1 MSPDLHDV
9 LIAAI
14 PSIIPTVMVG
24 FGILVNKSDTTRISG
39 ELVILRAE
47 ARSDMTSM
55 RNELRSDM
63 TSIRNELRSDMN
75 AMRNELHGDIVR
87 VDTRLN
93 EAVVT
98 LVNIG
103 NELDK
108 RVSRLEDKN

>member
-24 FGILVNKSDTTRISG
+24 FGILVNKNDSNRLGG
-39 ELVILRAE
+39 EINALR
-47 ARSDMTSM
+47 T
-55 RNELRSDM
+55 
-63 TSIRNELRSDMN
+63 
-75 AMRNELHGDIVR
+75 R
-87 VDTRLN
+87 VDALNDKFDARLEKLDARLVAMSEKFHADIMN
-93 EAVVT
+93 

-108 RVSRLEDKN
+108 RVSRLEDKG

>member
-39 ELVILRAE
+39 ELVTLRAE
-47 ARSDMTSM
+47 VRSDMHAM
-55 RNELRSDM
+55 
-63 TSIRNELRSDMN
+63 RNELRSDMN
-75 AMRNELHGDIVR
+75 AMRNELHADIVR

-108 RVSRLEDKN
+108 RVSRLEDKG

>member
-1 MSPDLHDV
+1 MSPDMHDV

-39 ELVILRAE
+39 ELV
-47 ARSDMTSM
+47 T
-55 RNELRSDM
+55 LRS
-63 TSIRNELRSDMN
+63 EVRSDMN

-108 RVSRLEDKN
+108 RVSRLEDKS

>member
-1 MSPDLHDV
+1 
-9 LIAAI
+9 
-14 PSIIPTVMVG
+14 MVG

-39 ELVILRAE
+39 ELV
-47 ARSDMTSM
+47 T
-55 RNELRSDM
+55 LRS
-63 TSIRNELRSDMN
+63 EVGSDMN

-108 RVSRLEDKN
+108 RVSRLEDKS

>member
-1 MSPDLHDV
+1 MHDV
-9 LIAAI
+9 LSAAI

-39 ELVILRAE
+39 ELV
-47 ARSDMTSM
+47 T
-55 RNELRSDM
+55 LRS
-63 TSIRNELRSDMN
+63 EVGSDMN

-108 RVSRLEDKN
+108 RVSRLEDKS

>member
-14 PSIIPTVMVG
+14 PSIIPTVMVA
-24 FGILVNKSDTTRISG
+24 FGILVNKNDINRVSG
-39 ELVILRAE
+39 EIASLR
-47 ARSDMTSM
+47 T
-55 RNELRSDM
+55 
-63 TSIRNELRSDMN
+63 
-75 AMRNELHGDIVR
+75 ELHGDIVR

-93 EAVVT
+93 DAVVT